1 MYLIFHSALTT
12 SRAISLIFSN
22 PYCCG
27 KLILFFRASI
37 TMSVDT
43 SCALTVGA
51 YGVFKRLPID
61 SERDSLRIIAV
72 NGF

>member
-1 MYLIFHSALTT
+1 M
-12 SRAISLIFSN
+12 IFSN

-37 TMSVDT
+37 TMSVDI

-51 YGVFKRLPID
+51 TVKRLPID
-61 SERDSLRIIAV
+61 SEKDSFEINEV
-72 NGF
+72 NGFLIYF